1 MKSKAVLAVL
11 AILVVFPAA
20 LSAQRAGFLVG
31 LGSGHTHQ
39 HMNPG
44 ITGYPRVRG
53 YHPGITGYPVVTGPT
68 VITTARRSTGFIFPG
83 AHQLPR
89 ATVVPHGSVLFVGPQ
104 VVKVAPGHEPR
115 TPTHPVAPGVA
126 IVTPGNRGVVPGGYY
141 GGNYGTGYYGGTYG
155 AGYYG
160 TGIVQRHN
168 RPAVATRP
176 SRGHTSGTGQ
186 ILVGAPRADVITHF
200 GRPKVQILNRQSE
213 TLIFGG
219 TTIIIRNG
227 VVAEFR

>member
-1 MKSKAVLAVL
+1 MKSKAVLATL

-31 LGSGHTHQ
+31 LGSGYAHQ
-39 HMNPG
+39 H
-44 ITGYPRVRG
+44 IYPRVLG
-53 YHPGITGYPVVTGPT
+53 YPGVQGYPGITGYPVVTGPT
-68 VITTARRSTGFIFPG
+68 VITTAPRSAGFIFPG

-104 VVKVAPGHEPR
+104 VVKIAPGHEPR

-141 GGNYGTGYYGGTYG
+141 GGNYG

-160 TGIVQRHN
+160 TAIVQRPN

-176 SRGHTSGTGQ
+176 SRGHTLGTGQ
-186 ILVGAPRADVITHF
+186 ILVGTPRADVITHF